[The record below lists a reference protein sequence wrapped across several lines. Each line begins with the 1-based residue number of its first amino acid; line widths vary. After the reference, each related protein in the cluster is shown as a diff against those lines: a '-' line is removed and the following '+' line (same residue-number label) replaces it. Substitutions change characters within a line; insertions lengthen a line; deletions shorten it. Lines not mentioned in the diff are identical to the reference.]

1 MANNFPAMPGMGLA
15 ALQYSIDIA
24 GIGGASTTFPPGSL
38 HLIST
43 SFETVITDGVLQFD
57 YTIFDQDAHEATMRQ
72 MLNGLC
78 NVMAGGMGV
87 TLATVQA
94 AITITRTWIYAPVD
108 ATKTAGYQF
117 SDTMTY
123 P

>member
-1 MANNFPAMPGMGLA
+1 VANNFPAMPAMGLA
-15 ALQYSIDIA
+15 TLQYSVDIG

-43 SFETVITDGVLQFD
+43 TFETVVTDGVMQFD

-94 AITITRTWIYAPVD
+94 AITITRTWIFAPLD
-108 ATKTAGYQF
+108 AANSEGYQF